1 MAGKLIKITSRGI
14 IKIPLSSGYIAKVRN
29 VLYMPRI
36 RNIILLLT
44 QALQD
49 MGIWNK
55 HVVKTY

>member
-1 MAGKLIKITSRGI
+1 MAGKLIKIAGRGTM
-14 IKIPLSSGYIAKVRN
+14 KILLSSGCTAKVRN

-36 RNIILLLT
+36 RNTTLLST

-55 HVVKTY
+55 HVQKTY